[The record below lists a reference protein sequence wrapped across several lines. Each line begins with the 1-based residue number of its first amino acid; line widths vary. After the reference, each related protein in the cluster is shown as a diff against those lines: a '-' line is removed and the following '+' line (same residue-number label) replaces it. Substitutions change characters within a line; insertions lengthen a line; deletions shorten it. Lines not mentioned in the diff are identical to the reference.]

1 MRKKKKKKEQKK
13 EWGQML
19 PLWLTGVTNSQMAG
33 GKERTGEL
41 VSTVIAISRLF
52 QVCVQV
58 ASVIKKR
65 HEAII

>member
-1 MRKKKKKKEQKK
+1 MR
-13 EWGQML
+13 
-19 PLWLTGVTNSQMAG
+19 TDAATVTNWDNEQPNG
-33 GKERTGEL
+33 RGKGKTGEL
-41 VSTVIAISRLF
+41 VSTVISRLF

>member
-1 MRKKKKKKEQKK
+1 
-13 EWGQML
+13 ML